1 VFEALRI
8 YDKMKTSRI
17 EGGLGLTP
25 TVYTYTAAMRAALN
39 SHMFEKA
46 ALIWEDALRSE
57 CMPDCRLATTY
68 MEVCSRM
75 GNSEAALKLYE

>member
-1 VFEALRI
+1 
-8 YDKMKTSRI
+8 MKASRI
-17 EGGLGLTP
+17 EGGLNLTP

-39 SHMFEKA
+39 SHLFEKA

-68 MEVCSRM
+68 MEVGSAHNANRVGVFSNSVVAM
-75 GNSEAALKLYE
+75 GTNL